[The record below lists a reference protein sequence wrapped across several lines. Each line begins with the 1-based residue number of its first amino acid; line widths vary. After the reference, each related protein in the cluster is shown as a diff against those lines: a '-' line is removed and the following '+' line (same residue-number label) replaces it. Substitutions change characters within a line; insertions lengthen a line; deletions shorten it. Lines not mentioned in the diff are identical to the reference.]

1 MGRAVEFAGVHVIF
15 ADPEADAG
23 GLETGLRQV
32 SRRAVTG
39 RQERHFQ
46 RRDFVADALL
56 HRLDSAD
63 RAENGVLRL
72 VGLGVENDERAIT
85 KQHGSIAAGKLALAQ
100 TAQADALPAAPS
112 NVTSI
117 GITLLTRNAHDH
129 SLQSTKPSNTGLA

>member
-1 MGRAVEFAGVHVIF
+1 MRISDWSSDVCSS
-15 ADPEADAG
+15 DLADAR

-56 HRLDSAD
+56 HRLDAAD

-72 VGLGVENDERAIT
+72 VGLGVENDEPAIT
-85 KQHGSIAAGKLALAQ
+85 KQHGSIAAGKLDLAQ
-100 TAQADALPAAPS
+100 TDQADALQDRKS
-112 NVTSI
+112 
-117 GITLLTRNAHDH
+117 TRLNSSH
-129 SLQSTKPSNTGLA
+129 